1 MPLPVDRPKAG
12 SVVKREE
19 SSRLVVEVH
28 MLSLAMDI
36 VGDNWPPL
44 FYILALMSILRVS
57 GPVRSL
63 LSIYQSLSFSCTCT
77 SLLLTLQWHTDTFG
91 LVREGS

>member
-1 MPLPVDRPKAG
+1 VYRPKAG
-12 SVVKREE
+12 SFVKRE

-28 MLSLAMDI
+28 MLSLAVDI

-44 FYILALMSILRVS
+44 FYILALMNILRVS

-77 SLLLTLQWHTDTFG
+77 PCC
-91 LVREGS
+91 

>member
-19 SSRLVVEVH
+19 SSRLVAEVH
-28 MLSLAMDI
+28 MLSLAMDN

-44 FYILALMSILRVS
+44 FYILAQMNTKSVWSCQELTLY
-57 GPVRSL
+57 
-63 LSIYQSLSFSCTCT
+63 LSISIFLVHLHFLVVDT
-77 SLLLTLQWHTDTFG
+77 SVAHRH
-91 LVREGS
+91 VRLG